1 MSRRAVRTSYGGEK
15 CRTKK
20 AIEDSKGDLESNW
33 IGYVN
38 TMLEYYLGIN
48 PQTLTDDE
56 WAEKFAQ
63 LQNIREEEAK
73 TNGFSG

>member
-1 MSRRAVRTSYGGEK
+1 MVE
-15 CRTKK
+15 
-20 AIEDSKGDLESNW
+20 
-33 IGYVN
+33 
-38 TMLEYYLGIN
+38 LEYYLGIN

>member
-1 MSRRAVRTSYGGEK
+1 
-15 CRTKK
+15 
-20 AIEDSKGDLESNW
+20 LESNW

>member
-1 MSRRAVRTSYGGEK
+1 MFYILQFHFLRPQQSFLPFPQHYG
-15 CRTKK
+15 
-20 AIEDSKGDLESNW
+20 DSMVE
-33 IGYVN
+33 
-38 TMLEYYLGIN
+38 LEYYLGIN